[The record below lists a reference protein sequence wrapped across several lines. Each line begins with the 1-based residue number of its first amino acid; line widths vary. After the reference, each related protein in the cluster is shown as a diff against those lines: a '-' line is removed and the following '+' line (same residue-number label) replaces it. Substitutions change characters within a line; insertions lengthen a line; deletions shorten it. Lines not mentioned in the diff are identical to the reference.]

1 MEVIDVSDVWDEPK
15 FMYREQLHRD
25 LLLYIKAQGGT
36 RYDEANAELNEVKK
50 IYDGKI
56 NGSSKMIQAEPSC
69 SFVCANDSDD

>member
-1 MEVIDVSDVWDEPK
+1 M
-15 FMYREQLHRD
+15 
-25 LLLYIKAQGGT
+25 LYTVAQGGT

-69 SFVCANDSDD
+69 SFVCASDNDD